1 MEIFVNKKLILAL
14 TLSVAASTPAMAAP
28 AIGGVV
34 GGVLGT
40 VKAVLAEPGPT
51 VVGLVKAL
59 PDITNDA
66 VAGVTNV
73 LNAVPPVLLGTPGLQ
88 NTSQS
93 ITLPLPGPAFLN
105 ATVADLPG
113 KLSVSATGAGP
124 IVVTITTGNP

>member
-1 MEIFVNKKLILAL
+1 MSKKLMLAL
-14 TLSVAASTPAMAAP
+14 TLSAAAMSTPAMAAP
-28 AIGGVV
+28 GGVV

-40 VKAVLAEPGPT
+40 VKAVLAEPGLT
-51 VVGLVKAL
+51 IGGLLKAL

-66 VAGVTNV
+66 VAGVGNT
-73 LNAVPPVLLGTPGLQ
+73 LNAVPPILLGTPGLQ

-93 ITLPLPGPAFLN
+93 IVLPLPGPAFLN
-105 ATVADLPG
+105 ATVANIPG

>member
-1 MEIFVNKKLILAL
+1 MSKKLMLAL
-14 TLSVAASTPAMAAP
+14 ALSATAVSTQAMAAP
-28 AIGGVV
+28 GGVV

-51 VVGLVKAL
+51 VGGLLKAL
-59 PDITNDA
+59 PAITNDA
-66 VAGVTNV
+66 VAGVTNA

-105 ATVADLPG
+105 ATVANIPG

>member
-1 MEIFVNKKLILAL
+1 MSKKLMLAL
-14 TLSVAASTPAMAAP
+14 ALSTAAVSMPAMAAP
-28 AIGGVV
+28 GGVV

-51 VVGLVKAL
+51 VGGLLKAL

-66 VAGVTNV
+66 VAGVTNA
-73 LNAVPPVLLGTPGLQ
+73 LNAVPPVLLGTPGLR

-105 ATVADLPG
+105 ATVANIPG